1 MGGSRAIRYTPRA
14 NRVPTL
20 LRGAASIPAARASR
34 KNSTEQ
40 DHFRSMTTFDCN
52 QEYFFSMTLEISGS
66 AYSHHTAASAASVLQ
81 NGYPGDGEDC

>member
-1 MGGSRAIRYTPRA
+1 
-14 NRVPTL
+14 
-20 LRGAASIPAARASR
+20 
-34 KNSTEQ
+34 
-40 DHFRSMTTFDCN
+40 MTTFDCN